1 MIYQALA
8 ELAPTSI
15 IEAVTA
21 QPVDRAP

>member
-21 QPVDRAP
+21 QPADRAP